1 MTFANP
7 ASSIAGKKKGF
18 VRTNVP
24 LRERFTGWV
33 IVAILAAIGVAIF
46 WKGNHYDPGKF
57 ALRPEALSSTSGNVT
72 GKASTI
78 RVDMVDQSGEAEDT
92 AYERVLSEPRPVS
105 VSAKKIGEPLNIDV
119 EGIQPMSDTEF
130 YTEETLF
137 EKINGRAPAYF
148 EFEFQSLRARSF
160 GIDGNEGSFIDVL
173 EFEMSS
179 PVTAFGIFS
188 AEREENG
195 EKLDFG
201 DDGYRS
207 EMGYF
212 LRQGPRYVQIIA
224 SDQNS
229 ETLRL
234 AEAVA
239 RDRART
245 LPSSNEGLGAMHQLP
260 EEGMIKGSMEFI
272 QSNAFG
278 QAALHDVYNARYVFE
293 GTEIDFFVMVSN
305 PSEAKAAWQA
315 YREFVDKY
323 GEIHDDSLE
332 LNGAQFF
339 VAESFGNWLAVYFL
353 DDQIG
358 GVVEAPSKELAQGF
372 VTAFLESK

>member
-1 MTFANP
+1 MTSAKA
-7 ASSIAGKKKGF
+7 ASSTAGKKKGF
-18 VRTNVP
+18 VRTNIP
-24 LRERFTGWV
+24 LRERVAGWV
-33 IVAILAAIGVAIF
+33 VLAILIAIGVAII

-57 ALRPEALSSTSGNVT
+57 ALRPEALSSTAEEVT

-78 RVDMVDQSGEAEDT
+78 REAMVEQSGRADDAE
-92 AYERVLSEPRPVS
+92 YEQSINEPHSGSSS
-105 VSAKKIGEPLNIDV
+105 VSCGESLNVDV
-119 EGIQPMSDTEF
+119 AGVDPISDTEF
-130 YTEETLF
+130 YTAETLF

-160 GIDGNEGSFIDVL
+160 GISGNEGSFIDVL

-188 AEREENG
+188 AERDENG
-195 EKLDFG
+195 EALDFA
-201 DDGYRS
+201 DDGYKS

-224 SDQNS
+224 SDQNP

-239 RDRART
+239 RDRA
-245 LPSSNEGLGAMHQLP
+245 LNLSSSNEGLAAMQQLP
-260 EEGMIKGSMEFI
+260 KEGMIKGSMEFV

-278 QAALHDVYNARYVFE
+278 QAALHGVYQARYVFE
-293 GTEIDFFVMVSN
+293 GTEINFFVMLSS
-305 PSEAKAAWQA
+305 PSEARAAWQE
-315 YREFVDKY
+315 YRDFAGKY
-323 GEIHDDSLE
+323 GEVHEDSLE
-332 LNGAQFF
+332 ANGALIFI
-339 VAESFGNWLAVYFL
+339 AESFGNWLAIYFW

-358 GVVEAPSKELAQGF
+358 GVVEAPSKEAAQGF
-372 VTAFLESK
+372 VMTFLKGN